1 MTTHITIAYLLDLL
15 LGDPRWLPH
24 PVVLM
29 GKAITAMEGCL
40 RRAGGT
46 ARRQRLAGVVLT
58 VVLVGGTWILAESLL
73 RLTQHAGWIW
83 GAMASVFLAYTTLAT
98 RSLYREADAVIV
110 RLAEHDSVGARKR
123 LAGLVSR
130 ETRHLKDDEICRA
143 LIETVAENT
152 SDGIVAPLFYLGLGG
167 PALALVYKA
176 INTLDSM
183 IGYRN
188 ERYLHFGWAA
198 ARLDDAANLIPARI
212 TALLMVGTAFMLGK
226 DWRGALRT
234 VRRDAGRHESP
245 NAGFP
250 EAAVAGAL
258 RIRLGGPSIHFGRVY
273 EKPHLGETHEPLSVA
288 KARESVQI
296 MIGVSMAM
304 ATGVVLTRAVLS
316 LLL

>member
-1 MTTHITIAYLLDLL
+1 MTAHITIAYLLDLI

-29 GKAITAMEGCL
+29 GRGITAMERCL
-40 RRAGGT
+40 WRAGGT
-46 ARRQRLAGVVLT
+46 ARRQRLAGMVLT
-58 VVLVGGTWILAESLL
+58 VILVGGTWILAEGLL

-83 GAMASVFLAYTTLAT
+83 GAIASVFLAYTTLAT
-98 RSLYREADAVIV
+98 RSLHREAEAVIV
-110 RLAEHDSVGARKR
+110 RLAKQDRVGARER

-130 ETRHLKDDEICRA
+130 ETQHLDDDEICRA

-176 INTLDSM
+176 TSTLDSM

-212 TALLMVGTAFMLGK
+212 TALLMVGIAFVLGK

-234 VRRDAGRHESP
+234 VRREAGHHESP

-258 RIRLGGPSIHFGRVY
+258 RIRLGGPSTHFGKTH
-273 EKPHLGETHEPLSVA
+273 EKPHLGEAHEPLSVA

-296 MIGVSMAM
+296 MIGVSVAM